1 MTGVDIAVIGA
12 GIQGAGVAQAA
23 AAAGYSVVLIE
34 KGEIG
39 SGTSSKSSK
48 LIHGGLRYLRQGQLG
63 LVRESLRER
72 EILLRIAPHLV
83 HSATFLIP
91 VYGDSEIR
99 PWQLRLGLGLYAAL
113 GGANPLTAMAP
124 LPQDSPLM
132 PPAMRH
138 RGLKAVFGYRD
149 AQTDDRRLTEAV
161 ALSAQALGA
170 RLFTHTQ
177 LVLARRGPEGHE
189 LSLRHPQ
196 GFKSLTCRMLVNAAG
211 PWINGV
217 AASLVPEAPTLEVAL
232 VKGSHLVLDG
242 TLGESCFY
250 LESPLD
256 RRAVFALPWRGKTL
270 LGTTEESFTGDLDHP
285 GVSTAEETYLLA
297 TLAHYFPDFNPP
309 VVERMAGLRVLP
321 EGNDSLFRRS
331 REVRLVEACEA
342 GSGYIAIY
350 GGKLTGYRAT
360 AAKVVGRIEKT
371 LGRRKPR
378 ANTAHLPLPEVD
390 RGPTGP

>member
-138 RGLKAVFGYRD
+138 RGLKAVWLPGRP
-149 AQTDDRRLTEAV
+149 DR
-161 ALSAQALGA
+161 
-170 RLFTHTQ
+170 
-177 LVLARRGPEGHE
+177 
-189 LSLRHPQ
+189 
-196 GFKSLTCRMLVNAAG
+196 
-211 PWINGV
+211 
-217 AASLVPEAPTLEVAL
+217 
-232 VKGSHLVLDG
+232 
-242 TLGESCFY
+242 
-250 LESPLD
+250 
-256 RRAVFALPWRGKTL
+256 
-270 LGTTEESFTGDLDHP
+270 
-285 GVSTAEETYLLA
+285 
-297 TLAHYFPDFNPP
+297 
-309 VVERMAGLRVLP
+309 
-321 EGNDSLFRRS
+321 
-331 REVRLVEACEA
+331 
-342 GSGYIAIY
+342 
-350 GGKLTGYRAT
+350 
-360 AAKVVGRIEKT
+360 
-371 LGRRKPR
+371 
-378 ANTAHLPLPEVD
+378 
-390 RGPTGP
+390 